1 LLANVGTCLVAY
13 PDLRYSSTIV
23 VVNRVLEY
31 TAADF
36 ARNTKILQEAVNKA
50 RIVHL
55 INSLK
60 KIGDQIQKKVN
71 IGAGVRLL
79 KKKNKNKK
87 KKNNFAAVDKRILY
101 DLQFSRLP
109 FLKREQTLLFG
120 LLPIVY
126 RKKKKFF
133 RKLKY
138 VLNRLNR

>member
-1 LLANVGTCLVAY
+1 MFCIFLKTIWRSLLANVGTCLVAY
-13 PDLRYSSTIV
+13 PDLRYSSNIV

-71 IGAGVRLL
+71 IGAGIRLL
-79 KKKNKNKK
+79 KKKKKNKNKK
-87 KKNNFAAVDKRILY
+87 ITFSDKNKLFFY
-101 DLQFSRLP
+101 D
-109 FLKREQTLLFG
+109 
-120 LLPIVY
+120 
-126 RKKKKFF
+126 
-133 RKLKY
+133 
-138 VLNRLNR
+138 